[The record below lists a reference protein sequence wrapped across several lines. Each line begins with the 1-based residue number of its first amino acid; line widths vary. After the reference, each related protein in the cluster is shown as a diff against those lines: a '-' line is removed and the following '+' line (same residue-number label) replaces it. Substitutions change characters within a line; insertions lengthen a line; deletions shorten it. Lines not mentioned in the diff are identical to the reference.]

1 MGHKHQTLNLEMP
14 MEVYENEVLCGLI
27 VMIAPD
33 CRVRASKISCHN
45 KGSFK
50 VIEKKKGKNH
60 NMFKLI
66 KSL

>member
-1 MGHKHQTLNLEMP
+1 